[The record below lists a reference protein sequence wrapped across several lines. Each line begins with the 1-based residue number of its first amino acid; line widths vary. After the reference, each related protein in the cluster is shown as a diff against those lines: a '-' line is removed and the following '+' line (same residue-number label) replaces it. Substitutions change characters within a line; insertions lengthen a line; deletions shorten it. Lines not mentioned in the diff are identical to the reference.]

1 MRRLCALIEI
11 AASTLQ
17 GAYGFAGRTTA
28 AQDRRSLLL
37 TRWSDADRR

>member
-17 GAYGFAGRTTA
+17 GGLRVRWPN
-28 AQDRRSLLL
+28 DRRPGSSQP
-37 TRWSDADRR
+37 TADEVV

>member
-1 MRRLCALIEI
+1 LKSPRRHSRE
-11 AASTLQ
+11 
-17 GAYGFAGRTTA
+17 AYGFAGRTTA